1 MNTILPEIAIDYG
14 FYIWFN
20 KEKREEYYSTPLYFY
35 KADYKLDYDNRFK
48 YVYWKETE
56 GTDRGLKHPTS
67 IYFPYVEKFG
77 LLLLRFL
84 NADLSSYETAYK
96 DFFYAYGFEIL
107 LDLDENYS
115 FKLSGNYGS
124 DENFLKETKNIFNN
138 LQEQLIHIQEELKDA
153 VGEYIYVKVKGN
165 EYYGTLH
172 SFENETLTLKV
183 KDKTREK
190 DVLIEYPQIKKVRYA
205 VKF

>member
-1 MNTILPEIAIDYG
+1 MNTDKIKKEIEG
-14 FYIWFN
+14 F
-20 KEKREEYYSTPLYFY
+20 
-35 KADYKLDYDNRFK
+35 
-48 YVYWKETE
+48 
-56 GTDRGLKHPTS
+56 
-67 IYFPYVEKFG
+67 
-77 LLLLRFL
+77 
-84 NADLSSYETAYK
+84 LSSKGMKLFDLQYSKK
-96 DFFYAYGFEIL
+96 DQTLTVL
-107 LDLDENYS
+107 LDE
-115 FKLSGNYGS
+115 KLSMDELEEVSNEISQLLDKYEDEFVDNY
-124 DENFLKETKNIFNN
+124 FLDVSTVGAERPIRNK
-138 LQEQLIHIQEELKDA
+138 EELKDA

>member
-1 MNTILPEIAIDYG
+1 MNTDKIKKEIEG
-14 FYIWFN
+14 F
-20 KEKREEYYSTPLYFY
+20 
-35 KADYKLDYDNRFK
+35 
-48 YVYWKETE
+48 
-56 GTDRGLKHPTS
+56 
-67 IYFPYVEKFG
+67 
-77 LLLLRFL
+77 
-84 NADLSSYETAYK
+84 LSSRGMKLFDLQYSKK
-96 DFFYAYGFEIL
+96 DQTLTVL
-107 LDLDENYS
+107 LDE
-115 FKLSGNYGS
+115 KLSIDELEEVSNEISQLLDKYEDEFVDNY
-124 DENFLKETKNIFNN
+124 FLDVSTVGAERPIRNK
-138 LQEQLIHIQEELKDA
+138 EELKDA

>member
-1 MNTILPEIAIDYG
+1 MNTDKIKKEIEG
-14 FYIWFN
+14 F
-20 KEKREEYYSTPLYFY
+20 
-35 KADYKLDYDNRFK
+35 
-48 YVYWKETE
+48 
-56 GTDRGLKHPTS
+56 
-67 IYFPYVEKFG
+67 
-77 LLLLRFL
+77 
-84 NADLSSYETAYK
+84 LSSRGMKLFDLQYAKK
-96 DFFYAYGFEIL
+96 DQTLTVL
-107 LDLDENYS
+107 LDE
-115 FKLSGNYGS
+115 KLSIDELEEVSNEISQLLDKYEDEFVDNY
-124 DENFLKETKNIFNN
+124 FLDVSTVGAERPIRNK
-138 LQEQLIHIQEELKDA
+138 EELKDA

>member
-1 MNTILPEIAIDYG
+1 MNTDKIKKEIEG
-14 FYIWFN
+14 F
-20 KEKREEYYSTPLYFY
+20 
-35 KADYKLDYDNRFK
+35 
-48 YVYWKETE
+48 
-56 GTDRGLKHPTS
+56 
-67 IYFPYVEKFG
+67 
-77 LLLLRFL
+77 
-84 NADLSSYETAYK
+84 LSSRGMKLFDLQYAKK
-96 DFFYAYGFEIL
+96 DQTLTVL
-107 LDLDENYS
+107 LDE
-115 FKLSGNYGS
+115 KLSMDELEEVSNEISQLLDKYEDEFVDNY
-124 DENFLKETKNIFNN
+124 FLDVSTVGAERPIRNK
-138 LQEQLIHIQEELKDA
+138 EELKDA

>member
-1 MNTILPEIAIDYG
+1 MNTDKIKKEIEG
-14 FYIWFN
+14 F
-20 KEKREEYYSTPLYFY
+20 
-35 KADYKLDYDNRFK
+35 
-48 YVYWKETE
+48 
-56 GTDRGLKHPTS
+56 
-67 IYFPYVEKFG
+67 
-77 LLLLRFL
+77 
-84 NADLSSYETAYK
+84 LSSRGMKLFDLQYSKK
-96 DFFYAYGFEIL
+96 DQTLTVL
-107 LDLDENYS
+107 LDEKLAMDELEEVSNEISQLLDKYEDEFVDNY
-115 FKLSGNYGS
+115 
-124 DENFLKETKNIFNN
+124 FLDVSTVGAERPIRN
-138 LQEQLIHIQEELKDA
+138 EEELKDA

>member
-1 MNTILPEIAIDYG
+1 MNTDKIKKEIEG
-14 FYIWFN
+14 F
-20 KEKREEYYSTPLYFY
+20 
-35 KADYKLDYDNRFK
+35 
-48 YVYWKETE
+48 
-56 GTDRGLKHPTS
+56 
-67 IYFPYVEKFG
+67 
-77 LLLLRFL
+77 
-84 NADLSSYETAYK
+84 LSSKGIKLFDLQYSKK
-96 DFFYAYGFEIL
+96 DQTLTVL
-107 LDLDENYS
+107 LDE
-115 FKLSGNYGS
+115 KLSMDELEEVSNEISQLLDKYEDEFVDNY
-124 DENFLKETKNIFNN
+124 FLDVSTVGAERPIRNK
-138 LQEQLIHIQEELKDA
+138 EELKDA

>member
-1 MNTILPEIAIDYG
+1 MNTDKIKKEIEG
-14 FYIWFN
+14 F
-20 KEKREEYYSTPLYFY
+20 
-35 KADYKLDYDNRFK
+35 
-48 YVYWKETE
+48 
-56 GTDRGLKHPTS
+56 
-67 IYFPYVEKFG
+67 
-77 LLLLRFL
+77 
-84 NADLSSYETAYK
+84 LSSRGMKLFDLQYSKK
-96 DFFYAYGFEIL
+96 DQTLTVL
-107 LDLDENYS
+107 LDE
-115 FKLSGNYGS
+115 KLSMNELEEVSNEISQLLDKYEDEFVDNY
-124 DENFLKETKNIFNN
+124 FLDVSTVGAERPIRNK
-138 LQEQLIHIQEELKDA
+138 EELKDA

>member
-1 MNTILPEIAIDYG
+1 MNTDKIKKEIEG
-14 FYIWFN
+14 F
-20 KEKREEYYSTPLYFY
+20 
-35 KADYKLDYDNRFK
+35 
-48 YVYWKETE
+48 
-56 GTDRGLKHPTS
+56 
-67 IYFPYVEKFG
+67 
-77 LLLLRFL
+77 
-84 NADLSSYETAYK
+84 LSSRGMKLFDLQYAKK
-96 DFFYAYGFEIL
+96 DQTLTVL
-107 LDLDENYS
+107 LDE
-115 FKLSGNYGS
+115 KLSMNELEEVSNEISQLLDKYEDEFVDNY
-124 DENFLKETKNIFNN
+124 FLDVSTVGAERPIRNK
-138 LQEQLIHIQEELKDA
+138 EELKDA